1 VLDLIVLG
9 VVQGLTEYLPV
20 SSTAHLLFAEHFLG
34 ICRPGLSLEAIL
46 HLGTVVAAV
55 VMFWPDVLRLLRGAF
70 TLTTRTMIFTGR
82 ATRARFPDPY
92 ERVAA
97 LIIAATVVT
106 AVLGLLFRHPL
117 EQMFS
122 SVRGTAYQLIITG
135 VLLLFSRERG
145 DRTVTEATLPDG
157 AALGAAQALAIIPGI
172 SRSGTTIVTGLA
184 LGLRRTEATRL
195 SFLMAIPVITG
206 ASVLELADFRGAAGC
221 GITTPQLV
229 LGFVVSAVVGAAA
242 IRWLMEIVRRGRL
255 IYFAVY
261 CWVAGVVV
269 ILATM
274 R

>member
-1 VLDLIVLG
+1 MLDLIVLG

-46 HLGTVVAAV
+46 HLGTVLAAV
-55 VMFWPDVLRLLRGAF
+55 VMFWPDVVRLLRGAF
-70 TLTTRTMIFTGR
+70 ALS
-82 ATRARFPDPY
+82 TRAIVFTSGAARPRPDPY

-172 SRSGTTIVTGLA
+172 SRSGTTIITGLA